1 MLSAIGIWRVPL
13 SWQQVRRGEEVQ
25 RMKIGYTT
33 MNTPADISPRVLGP
47 LLESAGFDSIWIGEH
62 SHIPVSRAT
71 PYPTGGEMPWQ
82 YTTMMDPFI
91 SLTQIGEHTTD
102 LILGLGVALPLEH
115 DVLVLAK
122 TVATLD
128 VLSGGRVQFGVGV
141 GWNQEEL
148 ANHSSVKW
156 SLRYRALGECVGAL
170 RSLWTDDESEY
181 HGEFYNF
188 EKLWS
193 RPKPLQS
200 PHPPIL
206 FGAGGKLGT
215 QHTVSWADGW
225 MPLDVTLGDV
235 TKRVKKFREV
245 AAAAG
250 RFDIPISM
258 VAFGDPSLDTLL
270 MYRDLGIER
279 VIVGSGRQGWKDPAG
294 VPAFIE
300 RYADMLDR
308 VAN

>member
-1 MLSAIGIWRVPL
+1 MLSSIGIWRVPL

-91 SLTQIGEHTTD
+91 SLTQIGEYTTD

-225 MPLDVTLGDV
+225 IPLDVTLGDV